1 MLNLGPLRSFVAV
14 AETGGI
20 RPAARRLG
28 LSPAAVTDHLAQI
41 EAQLG
46 AALVQRRARGIDLL
60 AQGEALLPLA
70 RALLDTAARAERVVA
85 GRGLALAAASNAAI
99 YMLAPLIAGFERAGG
114 PPVDLWIGPN
124 PQVEARLLDG
134 RADCAVM
141 EWWAGRPGFAAHAWR
156 EEPLV
161 LITAPDHPWALRGRV
176 GIEDLASET
185 LLGGEPGSGTGRV
198 LRAALGDMVDRLR
211 LRGGF
216 NGTEAVKRGVRA
228 GLGVSLVLAPAVRE
242 EIAAGTL
249 AAPALDNV
257 RLVKTLWIVQ
267 PRGTP
272 ETAPAARLARHLA
285 APSG

>member
-1 MLNLGPLRSFVAV
+1 
-14 AETGGI
+14 
-20 RPAARRLG
+20 
-28 LSPAAVTDHLAQI
+28 
-41 EAQLG
+41 
-46 AALVQRRARGIDLL
+46 
-60 AQGEALLPLA
+60 
-70 RALLDTAARAERVVA
+70 
-85 GRGLALAAASNAAI
+85 
-99 YMLAPLIAGFERAGG
+99 
-114 PPVDLWIGPN
+114 
-124 PQVEARLLDG
+124 
-134 RADCAVM
+134 
-141 EWWAGRPGFAAHAWR
+141 
-156 EEPLV
+156 V